1 MSDTPSLES
10 PGGRGLLPPPVVTDL
25 PLSHPPAAQ
34 AASEPSTPW
43 LSIWTRPRATIREIL
58 ATDPRRGIFRLA
70 ALGGISE
77 FLSMCTREGIGDTYS
92 IPVLLALSLAGGTVL
107 GILGILIF
115 TAVIAPVGRWLRGRG
130 GSTEVMA
137 ALAWANVPA
146 VWGLLLWLPRAALLG
161 GETFHPLPAIVQ
173 GNPQA
178 LLFNGLLQFLQ
189 VVLGVWGFAI
199 TLKCLGEAH
208 GFSAWRAFL
217 TLVVAGLIVILP
229 IALIFLALE
238 AMS

>member
-10 PGGRGLLPPPVVTDL
+10 AGGHGVLPPPVVTDL
-25 PLSHPPAAQ
+25 PLSHPPEAH
-34 AASEPSTPW
+34 AASEPATPW
-43 LSIWTRPRATIREIL
+43 LSIWTRPRATLRQIL

-77 FLSMCTREGIGDTYS
+77 FLAMCTREGIGDTYS

-107 GILGILIF
+107 GILGILVF

-137 ALAWANVPA
+137 ALAWANVPSI
-146 VWGLLLWLPRAALLG
+146 WGLLLWLPRAALLG

-178 LLFNGLLQFLQ
+178 LLFNGLLQFVQ
-189 VVLGVWGFAI
+189 IVIGVWGFAI

-208 GFSAWRAFL
+208 GFSAWRAFV
-217 TLVVAGLIVILP
+217 TLVVAALIVILP
-229 IALIFLALE
+229 VALILLALQTL
-238 AMS
+238 S

>member
-10 PGGRGLLPPPVVTDL
+10 PGGRGLVPPPVVTDL

-34 AASEPSTPW
+34 DATEPSTPW

-77 FLSMCTREGIGDTYS
+77 FLALCTREGIGDTYS

-107 GILGILIF
+107 GILGILVF
-115 TAVIAPVGRWLRGRG
+115 TAVIAPVGRWLKGRG

-189 VVLGVWGFAI
+189 VVIGVWGFAI

-229 IALIFLALE
+229 IALILLALE
-238 AMS
+238 TLS

>member
-10 PGGRGLLPPPVVTDL
+10 PGGRGLLPPPVVADL
-25 PLSHPPAAQ
+25 PPSYPPAAQ
-34 AASEPSTPW
+34 DASEPSTPW
-43 LSIWTRPRATIREIL
+43 LSIWTRPRATLRQIL

-77 FLSMCTREGIGDTYS
+77 FLAMCTHEGIGDTYS

-161 GETFHPLPAIVQ
+161 AETFHPIPAIVQ

-178 LLFNGLLQFLQ
+178 FLFYGLLQFLQ
-189 VVLGVWGFAI
+189 IVIGVWGFAI

-229 IALIFLALE
+229 IALILLALE
-238 AMS
+238 TLS

>member
-10 PGGRGLLPPPVVTDL
+10 PGGSGLLPPPVVTDL
-25 PLSHPPAAQ
+25 PLSLAPAAQ
-34 AASEPSTPW
+34 DASEPSTPW
-43 LSIWTRPRATIREIL
+43 LSIWTRPRATLRQIL

-77 FLSMCTREGIGDTYS
+77 FLAMCSREGIGDTYS

-107 GILGILIF
+107 GILGILVF

-146 VWGLLLWLPRAALLG
+146 AWGLLLWLPRAALLG
-161 GETFHPLPAIVQ
+161 GETFHPIPAIVQ

-178 LLFNGLLQFLQ
+178 FLFFGLLQFLQ
-189 VVLGVWGFAI
+189 IVLGVWGFAI

-229 IALIFLALE
+229 IALILLALE
-238 AMS
+238 ALS

>member
-43 LSIWTRPRATIREIL
+43 LSIWTRPRATLREIL

-77 FLSMCTREGIGDTYS
+77 FLSMCTREGIGDTCS

-107 GILGILIF
+107 GILGILVF
-115 TAVIAPVGRWLRGRG
+115 TAVIAPVGRWLKGRG